1 MKRKSASGKSRRRFW
16 RVYWGSVWTTPRA
29 QSTETMAP
37 SFRRWTAP
45 AAPTITALP
54 NVRPTVAAW
63 AVGAALLAD
72 DSGRLP
78 DIGQEVVGGV
88 GHHQHIP
95 GAELGGHI
103 LQ

>member
-1 MKRKSASGKSRRRFW
+1 MARLLGQRLDHAAGTVHRDHGTVLQALDGAGGAHDHRLAQRQAHSGR
-16 RVYWGSVWTTPRA
+16 
-29 QSTETMAP
+29 M
-37 SFRRWTAP
+37 
-45 AAPTITALP
+45 
-54 NVRPTVAAW
+54 

-78 DIGQEVVGGV
+78 DLGQEVVGGV